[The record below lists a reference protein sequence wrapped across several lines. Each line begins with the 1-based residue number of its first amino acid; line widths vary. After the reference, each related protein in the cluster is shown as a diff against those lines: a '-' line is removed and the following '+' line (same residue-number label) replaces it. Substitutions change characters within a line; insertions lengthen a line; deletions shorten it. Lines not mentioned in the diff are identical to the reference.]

1 MEKPTYEELAEQV
14 KALQKKAEEE
24 LRQKQKE
31 WEEIFQAIGHPALIL
46 DAGHNIL
53 KANRAALMAVGGSEE
68 ELLERKC
75 YQVFHGSDVHPEGC
89 PLKKMLL
96 SGRLE
101 TIEMEIEALNGTFL
115 VSCTPVLD
123 EEGRLQKI
131 IHIAMDISERK
142 QAEKSLRE
150 SEEKFRFIFDSAV
163 DGMLLADIETKMFYM
178 GNKSICRML
187 GYNAEEITHIGVR
200 DIHPPERLPIVIDY
214 FENQAR
220 GEIEV
225 AKDIPLKRKDG
236 RVLYA
241 DVASSLVFLNE
252 RSYLLGIFRD
262 ITDRK
267 KMEEARRR
275 SEEKFSKAF
284 RASPNWISIS
294 RLEDGRYIEVN
305 DAFSKITGY
314 TREEVIGHT
323 SVEMD
328 IWVDPEERR
337 IMVRSL
343 IESGSVSD
351 LEVGFRTK
359 TGEVLTVQRSA
370 EKIILGEEVCLIS
383 VNHDITRHRHLEEQL
398 RQSQKM
404 EAIGR
409 LAGGIAHDFNNILTA
424 ILGYSDLLL
433 LNLKPR
439 EPMYNEIE
447 EIRKAGQRAAA
458 LTQQLLAFSRKQ
470 ILKQVPLNLNTLV
483 NNLKNMLLRII
494 GEDIELVTV
503 LAPDLGQI
511 KSDWGQVEQVIMN
524 LAVNARD
531 AMTQGGKLV
540 IETANIYLD
549 QTFVRQH
556 PGSTSGF
563 SVMLTVRDTGCG
575 MEPDVLPHIFEPFF
589 TTKELGRGTG
599 LGLSTV
605 YGIVKQSG
613 GYILA
618 ESIPGQGST
627 FKIFFPRID
636 QAQGPADRQDSS
648 LLPPAESGVILVV
661 EDDSLV
667 RDLVRK
673 ILTMSGHLVLE
684 AQNGEE
690 AVRLCRDYEGRI
702 DLLTT
707 DVVMPGMNGPELSR
721 RVLALRP
728 EMKVLFM
735 SGYSDNLFPQYGILY
750 SGKNFIQKPFTP
762 NDLTNKIRE
771 ILS

>member
-1 MEKPTYEELAEQV
+1 
-14 KALQKKAEEE
+14 
-24 LRQKQKE
+24 
-31 WEEIFQAIGHPALIL
+31 
-46 DAGHNIL
+46 
-53 KANRAALMAVGGSEE
+53 
-68 ELLERKC
+68 
-75 YQVFHGSDVHPEGC
+75 
-89 PLKKMLL
+89 
-96 SGRLE
+96 
-101 TIEMEIEALNGTFL
+101 
-115 VSCTPVLD
+115 
-123 EEGRLQKI
+123 
-131 IHIAMDISERK
+131 
-142 QAEKSLRE
+142 
-150 SEEKFRFIFDSAV
+150 
-163 DGMLLADIETKMFYM
+163 
-178 GNKSICRML
+178 
-187 GYNAEEITHIGVR
+187 
-200 DIHPPERLPIVIDY
+200 RLPTVIDY
-214 FENQAR
+214 IEKQAR
-220 GEIEV
+220 REMEV
-225 AKDIPLKRKDG
+225 VKDIPLKRKDG

-252 RSYLLGIFRD
+252 RPYLLGIFRD

-267 KMEEARRR
+267 KMEEARRW

-294 RLEDGRYIEVN
+294 LLEDGRYIEVN

-314 TREEVIGHT
+314 TREEAIGRT
-323 SVEMD
+323 SVELG

-337 IMVRSL
+337 TMVRML
-343 IESGSVSD
+343 MESGSVSD

-359 TGEVLTVQRSA
+359 AGEILTVQRSA

-531 AMTQGGKLV
+531 AMTHGGKLV

-549 QTFVRQH
+549 QTFVHQH
-556 PGSTSGF
+556 PGSTMGF

-575 MEPDVLPHIFEPFF
+575 METDVLLHIFEPFF

-618 ESIPGQGST
+618 ESIPGKGST

-648 LLPPAESGVILVV
+648 PLSPAESGVILVV
-661 EDDSLV
+661 EDDNLV

-673 ILTMSGHLVLE
+673 ILTMHGHLVLE

-690 AVRLCRDYEGRI
+690 AIRLCQDYEGRI

-750 SGKNFIQKPFTP
+750 SGKNFIQKPFAP
-762 NDLTNKIRE
+762 NDLINKIRE